1 MYQIVENK
9 VIYNNLV
16 FKKAKEFTY
25 KEKNYIQFINIE
37 QSKYIL
43 LEKIDI
49 NLCANIENKE
59 LKQEI
64 IENNFEKSTEDIE

>member
-9 VIYNNLV
+9 VTYNNLV
-16 FKKAKEFTY
+16 FKKAKEFIY
-25 KEKNYIQFINIE
+25 KEKRYIQFINIE

-43 LEKIDI
+43 LEKIDT

-64 IENNFEKSTEDIE
+64 IENNFEKLTEDIE